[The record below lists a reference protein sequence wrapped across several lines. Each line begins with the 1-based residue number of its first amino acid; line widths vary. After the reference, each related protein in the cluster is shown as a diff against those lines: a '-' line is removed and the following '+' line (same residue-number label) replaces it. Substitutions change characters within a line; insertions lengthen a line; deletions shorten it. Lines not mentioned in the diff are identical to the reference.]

1 SASRRA
7 VGSGGSAWCL
17 WSCLWAARAAAG
29 LNGEWAPEE
38 FGCASIVETTE
49 TMHDRK
55 LLTLA
60 ELPRRGGPQSQPPAP
75 GRRGGAQAAIAAVED
90 CPIAAPVASSALTA
104 R

>member
-1 SASRRA
+1 MATTSS
-7 VGSGGSAWCL
+7 VCSGGTWKTPKPSWGICEPPRSGIRGSAWCL

-60 ELPRRGGPQSQPPAP
+60 ELPDVAVPNRSPLRLG
-75 GRRGGAQAAIAAVED
+75 AAVF
-90 CPIAAPVASSALTA
+90 CA
-104 R
+104 